1 MSHLNAR
8 HSIPA
13 ITLLWCFLFFS
24 LNSRGQALLPTEF
37 KDKLKKENG
46 VLLDVR
52 TPEEFSAEYIS
63 GAVNID
69 VRAGDFNSRIDALDK
84 NKPYFLYCKSGKRS
98 DEAYN
103 LMKEKGFK
111 SLVQLKGGIEEWKLD
126 GNKVMRGK

>member
-1 MSHLNAR
+1 MKQLNPR
-8 HSIPA
+8 YSIPA
-13 ITLLWCFLFFS
+13 ITLLCCFLFIS
-24 LNSRGQALLPTEF
+24 LNSPGQALLPKEF
-37 KDKLKKENG
+37 RDKLKKENG

-69 VRAGDFNSRIDALDK
+69 VRAGDFNSRIDSLDK
-84 NKPYFLYCKSGKRS
+84 NKTYFLYCKSGKRS
-98 DEAYN
+98 EEAYK

-111 SLVQLKGGIEEWKLD
+111 NLAQLKGGIEEWKLD